1 MAGFEEQLTQLETVV
16 KRLELG
22 DLTLEES
29 VQLFEQGMQLS
40 NSCKEQLERA
50 EGRIQV
56 LVETKGGEIQV
67 ADLEL
72 EGDNQ
77 VDTEE
82 NEDEDGE

>member
-56 LVETKGGEIQV
+56 LVETKGGKIQV